1 VPARTSKPLQPSK
14 EERRVVLARYFS
26 EAVEPLL
33 AAGEAYSDISVE
45 RLITSVDISRS
56 TFYAYFDDKGD
67 LLKAIGEDVTLDLA
81 AAGAHWFELPADAD
95 RAALRAALVPLF
107 ETYRRHRRVLEAIT
121 EAASY
126 DANIRALHLALVD
139 RAATGL
145 ADHIRVQQ
153 AVGAMPTDLDPDASA
168 RWLVWM
174 LERGLYQLYAP
185 ADPAE
190 GERQLDALTALVWRA
205 LYEGHHQRD

>member
-1 VPARTSKPLQPSK
+1 MPARSRKPLQPSK
-14 EERRVVLARYFS
+14 EERRTTLARYFG
-26 EAVEPLL
+26 EVVEPLL
-33 AAGEAYSDISVE
+33 AAGESYSDISVE
-45 RLITSVDISRS
+45 RLITAVDISRS
-56 TFYAYFDDKGD
+56 TFYIYFDDKGD

-95 RAALRAALVPLF
+95 QAGLRAALVPLF
-107 ETYRRHRRVLEAIT
+107 ATYRRHRQVLQAIT

-126 DANIRALHLALVD
+126 DANIRTLHLALVD

-145 ADHIRVQQ
+145 ADHVRAQQ
-153 AVGAMPTDLDPDASA
+153 AAGAVPAHLEPETTA

-185 ADPAE
+185 AEPDAADE
-190 GERQLDALTALVWRA
+190 VLDTLTALVWRM
-205 LYEGHHQRD
+205 LYEGHHRA